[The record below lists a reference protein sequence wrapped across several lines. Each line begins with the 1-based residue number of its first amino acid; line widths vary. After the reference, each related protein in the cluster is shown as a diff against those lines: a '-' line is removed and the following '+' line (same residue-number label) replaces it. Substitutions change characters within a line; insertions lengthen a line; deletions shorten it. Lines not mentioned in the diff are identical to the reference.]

1 MMMVNGGYG
10 AYNTNNAGN
19 NRKITV
25 SGEGIVYSAPN
36 RATATVGVRTENPNL
51 QAAQTENAEKSTS
64 MLNSLQNLGIAKDDI
79 KTADFRIDPIY
90 TYEEGKQLFQGYR
103 VTHLYT
109 VTIRN
114 LAQAGLAID
123 TAVANGANEVMNIQ
137 FSVAE
142 PQALYNQALSI
153 AVIDSYNK
161 AQTIARTL
169 GFHTSISPLSITEET
184 QKGSPGPFL
193 VASMDTSSAKGTPI
207 EPGKLEIKATVTG
220 TYIT

>member
-1 MMMVNGGYG
+1 MVNVGYTHNG
-10 AYNTNNAGN
+10 HNDSGN
-19 NRKITV
+19 RRKINV
-25 SGEGIVYSAPN
+25 SGEGIVFSTPN

-51 QAAQTENAEKSTS
+51 QTAQGENAEKSNT
-64 MLNSLQNLGIAKDDI
+64 MLQALQNLGIAKEDI
-79 KTADFRIDPIY
+79 KTADYRIDPVY
-90 TYEEGKQLFQGYR
+90 TYEDGKQLFQGYR

-114 LAQAGLAID
+114 LSQAGQVID
-123 TAVANGANEVMNIQ
+123 TAVDNGANEVMNIQ

-142 PQALYNQALSI
+142 SQELYKQALSM

-161 AQTIARTL
+161 ALTVARTL
-169 GFHTSISPLSITEET
+169 GIKTAIYPLVITEET

-193 VASMDTSSAKGTPI
+193 VASKDTSSSSGTPI

-220 TYIT
+220 TYISP

>member
-1 MMMVNGGYG
+1 MVNGKYG
-10 AYNTNNAGN
+10 TTPVHNAGN
-19 NRKITV
+19 NKKITV
-25 SGEGIVYSAPN
+25 SGEGIVYAAPN
-36 RATATVGVRTENPNL
+36 RATASLGVRTENPNL
-51 QAAQTENAEKSTS
+51 QAAQAENAQKSNL
-64 MLNSLQNLGIAKDDI
+64 MLRSIQNLGIAKDDI

-90 TYEEGKQLFQGYR
+90 TYEEGKQIFQGYR

-114 LAQAGLAID
+114 LAQAGTVID

-142 PQALYNQALSI
+142 PQALYSQALSM

-161 AQTIARTL
+161 AQTVARTL
-169 GFHTSISPLSITEET
+169 GIQTSISPLSITEET
-184 QKGSPGPFL
+184 QKGPPGPFL
-193 VASMDTSSAKGTPI
+193 VASMDTASAKGTPI